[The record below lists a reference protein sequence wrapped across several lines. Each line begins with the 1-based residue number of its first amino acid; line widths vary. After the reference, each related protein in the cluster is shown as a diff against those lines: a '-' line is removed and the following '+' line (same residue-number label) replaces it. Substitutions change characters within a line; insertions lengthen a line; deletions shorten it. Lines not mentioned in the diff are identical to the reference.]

1 MDLLHTPSLQ
11 NVRIFIEPHFA
22 PCLSHIPESIEKLE
36 LIINNNEDK
45 IINIGMNKKKLIIKN
60 IILKV

>member
-1 MDLLHTPSLQ
+1 MDSLPTPSLQ

-36 LIINNNEDK
+36 LIINNNDDK
-45 IINIGMNKKKLIIKN
+45 IINIGMSKKKLIMKN